1 MTTLVDFKEPGAEN
15 DRVVQM
21 ALREIDTALLAR
33 AMVEWS
39 EEEQEIIYRN
49 MTERA
54 VILLKEE
61 MAHNGPATSER
72 ESSGAVDFFVQK
84 LLKYRKYAQ
93 SMRPGTGPLQ
103 RPVLDTSNPEAIVE
117 SFTAIS
123 RFAIING
130 FVALEGIEEDTQ
142 NPVARKGLEL
152 AIDGWEPMLVRTILE
167 RMKAHYLSRVEQEL
181 DMIIDGVDN
190 LISGVTPIV
199 VHQVLQAYIE

>member
-1 MTTLVDFKEPGAEN
+1 MTTLMDFQEPGPEN

-33 AMVEWS
+33 AMVSWS
-39 EEEQEIIYRN
+39 DDEQEIIYRN

-54 VILLKEE
+54 IVLLKEE
-61 MAHNGPATSER
+61 MAHNGPATTEQ
-72 ESSGAVDFFVQK
+72 ESLDTADFFVQK

-93 SMRPGTGPLQ
+93 SVGPGSGPLE
-103 RPVLDTSNPEAIVE
+103 RPVLDTGSPEAIVE
-117 SFTAIS
+117 SFTAIC
-123 RFAIING
+123 RFAKIKG
-130 FVALEGIEEDTQ
+130 FVALEGIEDGAQ

-167 RMKAHYLSRVEQEL
+167 HMKASHLSRVEREL